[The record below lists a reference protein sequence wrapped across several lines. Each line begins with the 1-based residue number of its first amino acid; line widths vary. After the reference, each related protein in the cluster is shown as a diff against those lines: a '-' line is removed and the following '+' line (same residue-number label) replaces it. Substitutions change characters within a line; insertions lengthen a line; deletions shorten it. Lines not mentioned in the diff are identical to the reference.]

1 MSNRKSKR
9 KPKLPARLNDHVI
22 EQLSQKRNCGTGNS
36 NDEIGESE
44 VVNGDAVE
52 KSEEVTGTVISDN
65 QNENLVVEEAIGEKV
80 SDEFPPL
87 SAAYPNSVSPLKSTN
102 PKLTEK
108 VNEITNDNE
117 ILNKVNNELSVD
129 PKLNNDNVNKTGNE
143 AKSFANTV
151 KANSVFDN
159 KLRLIPTV
167 EKDGRDVV
175 VFEEDLGS
183 GRLGYARVLVE
194 INAEKEFKDRIEICY
209 KNDIQGQYGNKFV
222 KIEFAWKPPR
232 CSHCK
237 VFGHNHDNCTV
248 RPRSEEE
255 MEKAKNVEVKE
266 SYNNQQRQKE
276 YNGNYRNQHDNMTQK
291 QRGTNF
297 RSGNVR
303 KESFKKHME
312 FRPKNVQ
319 GKTYTKNAGNTENG
333 KNASSSSPLKQ
344 WNMDKRIVEEIKKSA
359 NKTKQVHLTLTYS

>member
-52 KSEEVTGTVISDN
+52 KSEEVTGTMISDN
-65 QNENLVVEEAIGEKV
+65 QNENLVDEEAIGEKV

-159 KLRLIPTV
+159 KLCLIPTV

-175 VFEEDLGS
+175 VFEEDLVIEGS
-183 GRLGYARVLVE
+183 KKWEHTLCGYFVGYKMQYAEIKYNIGRMWGRLGLKDIIMLNGMYLFKFKNE
-194 INAEKEFKDRIEICY
+194 DGIN
-209 KNDIQGQYGNKFV
+209 
-222 KIEFAWKPPR
+222 
-232 CSHCK
+232 
-237 VFGHNHDNCTV
+237 
-248 RPRSEEE
+248 
-255 MEKAKNVEVKE
+255 
-266 SYNNQQRQKE
+266 
-276 YNGNYRNQHDNMTQK
+276 
-291 QRGTNF
+291 
-297 RSGNVR
+297 
-303 KESFKKHME
+303 
-312 FRPKNVQ
+312 
-319 GKTYTKNAGNTENG
+319 
-333 KNASSSSPLKQ
+333 
-344 WNMDKRIVEEIKKSA
+344 IKMFDFMM
-359 NKTKQVHLTLTYS
+359 